1 MPVRATPRSNLSIIT
16 KKLLPENVNKERM
29 FFTYLS
35 SVVGEKKYLY
45 KYIDA
50 IGYDMYE
57 QRSYIKYGNG
67 VETKYGYSLDDGI
80 RQVLQRH
87 FQETRFG
94 AGKFAV

>member
-1 MPVRATPRSNLSIIT
+1 MESCAFMIGVFYNLGGQ
-16 KKLLPENVNKERM
+16 
-29 FFTYLS
+29 LS

-45 KYIDA
+45 KYIDT

-57 QRSYIKYGNG
+57 QRRYMKYGNG
-67 VETKYGYSLDDGI
+67 TETNYGYSLDDGI

-87 FQETRFG
+87 IQETRFG